1 MGGSNGNTANG
12 AGPATSLRHATLTIV
27 CALQFV
33 LVLTNGSTTMALPSI
48 KSGFDTSNSSLQW
61 FAALF
66 SLGFALVLVLSGRL
80 GDLFGTRR
88 LLMIGFTGFIVSVVL
103 EASSPTVPMLLL
115 ARLLQGIAGGITAPQ
130 LSAMIQRT
138 FVGHTRTRAFA
149 VFLTISA
156 GGFMVGQIGGGALMS
171 ADPFGFGWRWAFL
184 PVIPLS
190 LIGWFLANHRLP
202 NPPPGA
208 SGRLDII
215 GASVLAVVSFLVMF
229 PLIQGRRVGWP
240 LWIFVILLAAIPVFG
255 AFIAHERRIV
265 RNGGDPLVNPE
276 LFKVPSFRVGN
287 AITVLVG
294 LISASVPLYL
304 ILTVQLGFGL
314 NAFEAALIAAPMPL
328 ANMGG
333 SLLASTLLRKY
344 GRVTVAVGGLMV
356 AVAAGAVLIDLAI
369 SGYDVSVLTLVPGFI
384 LLGFSLGISIAATIA
399 IVLSDV
405 PEASAGSA
413 AGVQATGLQLSGA
426 IGIAVYGVGF
436 YGAINGRTGLV
447 PYLDGIRIVMWI
459 AIAMAVAQSLLMFK
473 LPKHGARDQGEL
485 PLADPELLV
494 VPDLHG
500 EID

>member
-1 MGGSNGNTANG
+1 MTAEG
-12 AGPATSLRHATLTIV
+12 ANEGTSLRHATLTIV

-48 KSGFDTSNSSLQW
+48 KAGFDTSNASLQW

-66 SLGFALVLVLSGRL
+66 SLGFAVVLVLSGRL

-88 LLMIGFTGFIVSVVL
+88 LLMIGFSAFLVSVAL
-103 EASSPTVPMLLL
+103 EAVSPTVWVLLI

-138 FVGHTRTRAFA
+138 FAGHTRTRAFA
-149 VFLTISA
+149 VFLCISA

-171 ADPFGFGWRWAFL
+171 ADPFGVGWRWAFL
-184 PVIPLS
+184 PVIPLAI
-190 LIGWFLANHRLP
+190 IGWFLARRHLP
-202 NPPPGA
+202 DPAPGA

-215 GASVLAVVSFLVMF
+215 GASVLAVVSILVMF

-240 LWIFVILLAAIPVFG
+240 VWIFLILLAAIPVF
-255 AFIAHERRIV
+255 AVFIAHERRIM
-265 RNGGDPLVNPE
+265 RTGGDPLVNPE
-276 LFKVPSFRVGN
+276 LFRVSSFRVGN
-287 AITVLVG
+287 LITVLVG
-294 LISASVPLYL
+294 LISAAVPLYL
-304 ILTVQLGFGL
+304 ILTVQLGFGR

-333 SLLASTLLRKY
+333 SLLTSTLLRKY
-344 GRVTVAVGGLMV
+344 GRVTVAVGALLV
-356 AVAAGAVLIDLAI
+356 AVAAAAVLIDLALDD
-369 SGYDVSVLTLVPGFI
+369 YDVSVLTLVPGFV

-405 PEASAGSA
+405 PEESAGSA

-426 IGIAVYGVGF
+426 IGIAVYGVVF
-436 YGAINGRTGLV
+436 YGAIAGQTGLE
-447 PYLDGIRIVMWI
+447 PYLDGIKLVMWV
-459 AIAMAVAQSLLMFK
+459 AIGMALVQALLMFR
-473 LPKHGARDQGEL
+473 LPKHTAREGGEL